1 MNDTPSRPSTVGISS
16 GAKPGSWR
24 PLLPTEAMPDPLG
37 SLPPLQTHPLLQ
49 KHKAGHREPLIGPL
63 LAQEREMHRYVLS
76 VHLNANKYK
85 QVAQCVC
92 MQLCADLG
100 EVRMWEH
107 MLLI

>member
-1 MNDTPSRPSTVGISS
+1 M
-16 GAKPGSWR
+16 
-24 PLLPTEAMPDPLG
+24 
-37 SLPPLQTHPLLQ
+37 
-49 KHKAGHREPLIGPL
+49 HKF
-63 LAQEREMHRYVLS
+63 VLS

-100 EVRMWEH
+100 EVCMWEH